1 MFTGIIKEMGQVKE
15 INSNHGDIQIMFSS
29 SLDFIKS
36 INEGDSISVN
46 GVCLTAYNIKK
57 DTFCTDV
64 SNQTL
69 DVTNIASLQTG
80 AYVNLEPSLSLSSKL
95 GGHFVSGHVDCIGEI
110 LDIKKDSRSY
120 QYTINVDKNYTKY
133 IVSKCSIAIDGV
145 SLTVND
151 VANDRFMVNII
162 PYTFESTIFK
172 NYKLDAKVNIE
183 IDRIAM
189 HIEKLLDNK

>member
-46 GVCLTAYNIKK
+46 GVCLTAYNITK

-95 GGHFVSGHVDCIGEI
+95 GGHFVSGHVDCI
-110 LDIKKDSRSY
+110 
-120 QYTINVDKNYTKY
+120 
-133 IVSKCSIAIDGV
+133 
-145 SLTVND
+145 
-151 VANDRFMVNII
+151 DRKSV
-162 PYTFESTIFK
+162 
-172 NYKLDAKVNIE
+172 V
-183 IDRIAM
+183 
-189 HIEKLLDNK
+189 